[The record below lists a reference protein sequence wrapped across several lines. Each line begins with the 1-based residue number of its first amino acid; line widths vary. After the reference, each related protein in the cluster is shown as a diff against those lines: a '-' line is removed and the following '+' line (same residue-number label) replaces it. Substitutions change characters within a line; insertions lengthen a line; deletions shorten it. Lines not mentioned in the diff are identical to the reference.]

1 MFHSHL
7 TAPCRFVF
15 VLSLCL
21 SVNSAISAQKK
32 NVEFIAAD
40 KLTKAFADNEGAA
53 RKKYAGLA
61 PVVVE
66 GTVVGVEKLKSGNIY
81 VHLKGHADAWKVTCD
96 FEAKDAK
103 AILESV
109 KPNQKI
115 SVAGAGY
122 GPVIPREI
130 LIAFCRIVPSGGLVV
145 DPKAKKEQG
154 PQPPIT
160 KKTDPGGAEEKTSA
174 IKPGSPAE
182 LAGLLAYWKLDEGKG
197 TTAQDAS
204 ANKMKATLHGGRWV
218 AGANGT
224 ALQFEKDSEYLDYGN
239 LPRLNFKAGAPFTF
253 AGWVKTTAQR
263 GAVVSQ
269 RNSKDGG
276 AVIDIT
282 LDGGKLDGLVRADG
296 KELGQHAQVTGRSI
310 DDGKWH
316 HFALTRDTGRTIEL
330 FIDGES
336 QGKATGADAGG
347 AITTDLRTLGS
358 ERYWVRVGFPNPQ
371 FVGAVDEFCV
381 FDRALTSEQIRK
393 LAGPPRLSV
402 AQKDPPKGAAARYAA
417 DGITFDYPK
426 EWTVKAEKPGGMV
439 SITVQNDKGTQ
450 VLIQIHPNDAN
461 PKSVRSQMESVFR
474 KAFEGKLVP
483 GSEKAVKRKLAS
495 TERDGMGMDF
505 EVAKDVV
512 IHFDFFAFP
521 LAAKSPVVCVVFQ
534 HGVFDA
540 EAAGMGFDVIAGSL
554 TESRT
559 GPKK

>member
-7 TAPCRFVF
+7 SAACRFVF
-15 VLSLCL
+15 VLGLCL
-21 SVNSAISAQKK
+21 SVNSAIWAQKK
-32 NVEFIAAD
+32 NVESIAAD
-40 KLTKAFADNEGAA
+40 KLTKAFADNEDAA

-61 PVVVE
+61 PLVVE
-66 GTVVGVEKLKSGNIY
+66 GTVVEVEKLKSGNIY

-103 AILESV
+103 AVLESV

-130 LIAFCRIVPSGGLVV
+130 LIAFCKIVPGGGVAV
-145 DPKAKKEQG
+145 DPKAKKEQE
-154 PQPPIT
+154 PIT
-160 KKTDPGGAEEKTSA
+160 KKTDSGVPDEKVNVV
-174 IKPGSPAE
+174 KPGAPAE
-182 LAGLLAYWKLDEGKG
+182 LAGLLAYWKLDEGEG

-204 ANKMKATLHGGRWV
+204 ANKLKATLHGGRWV

-224 ALQFEKDSEYLDYGN
+224 GLQFERDEYLDYGDS
-239 LPRLNFKAGAPFTF
+239 PRLNFKAGAPFTF

-269 RNSKDGG
+269 RDSKDGG

-282 LDGGKLDGLVRADG
+282 LDEGKLAGLVRADG
-296 KELGQHAQVTGRSI
+296 REFGQHAGVTGRPI
-310 DDGKWH
+310 DDGQWH

-336 QGKATGADAGG
+336 QGKSTGADAGG
-347 AITTDLRTLGS
+347 AITTDLRTLGL

-381 FDRALTSEQIRK
+381 FDRALTGEQIRK
-393 LAGPPRLSV
+393 LAGPPRRSV
-402 AQKDPPKGAAARYAA
+402 AQADPPKGAAARYAA

-426 EWTVKAEKPGGMV
+426 HWTVNAEKPGGMV
-439 SITVQNDKGTQ
+439 SLTVQNDKGTQ
-450 VLIQIHPNDAN
+450 VLIQLHPNGAD
-461 PKSVRSQMESVFR
+461 PKSVRTQMESVFR

-483 GSEKAVKRKLAS
+483 GSEKAVKRKLAGA
-495 TERDGMGMDF
+495 ERDGMGMDF
-505 EVAKDVV
+505 ELAKDVV

-521 LAAKSPVVCVVFQ
+521 LAAKSPVVCIAFQ
-534 HGVFDA
+534 HGIFDA
-540 EAAGMGFDVIAGSL
+540 EATAMGFDVIAASL
-554 TESRT
+554 AESRT